1 MESMLQEIYMHK
13 NKLMNLINNLINT
26 QLINEEININNE
38 IKKVSEFLNSLLN
51 IKQNFL
57 MNQINQ
63 NNNINLNFIPF
74 MPQLNPMMNAPEM
87 NLNMNQLQFNPQQ
100 INNNIDNYNENFLDL
115 FFFNTETCKTTTVNC
130 NKKDKI
136 SEVIE
141 KYKIKANDHN
151 NNKYIWNAKLL
162 NESLNSTV
170 INFGLC
176 NQAKIDVCALGQ
188 LKGGP

>member
-1 MESMLQEIYMHK
+1 MQQLQSEINFHK
-13 NKLMNLINNLINT
+13 TKIYNLINNLINT

-115 FFFNTETCKTTTVNC
+115 FFFNTETCKTTIVNC

-170 INFGLC
+170 INFRLC
-176 NQAKIDVCALGQ
+176 NQAKIYVCVFGQ

>member
-151 NNKYIWNAKLL
+151 NNGYIWNTKLL
-162 NESLNSTV
+162 NESLSSTV
-170 INFGLC
+170 VDFGLY
-176 NQAKIDVCALGQ
+176 NQAKIYVYALGQ